1 MRRYNLPGDRA
12 LLKNLLAEIPP
23 VSLTYGGRRMA
34 LAELSPQIERE
45 ALDEARTRTLF
56 SAALDKHM
64 TLRVERVDLRDA
76 FNMNLVWAH
85 VFAER
90 ETGEDAAFSRRVDTL
105 DVRGRVRLGIAQTL
119 GVCKRVSIALTVL

>member
-23 VSLTYGGRRMA
+23 VSLIYGGRHMT

-45 ALDEARTRTLF
+45 ALDETRTRTLF

-64 TLRVERVDLRDA
+64 TLRVERVDYADFPAAEWTAFVENHGEAPSALLENFCVFDGALR
-76 FNMNLVWAH
+76 
-85 VFAER
+85 
-90 ETGEDAAFSRRVDTL
+90 GENPVLLHGNGDTC
-105 DVRGRVRLGIAQTL
+105 D
-119 GVCKRVSIALTVL
+119 